1 MDRQAPL
8 IRQLR
13 PVLGR
18 FGQSEDISV
27 HKGLLGFSVRVPAS
41 QIISVKQA
49 RKSSSVKL
57 IRQLLVWRKSVM
69 VFIMNTVIFL
79 SRLPI
84 IIIIRHF

>member
-1 MDRQAPL
+1 MAALANR
-8 IRQLR
+8 RTS
-13 PVLGR
+13 R
-18 FGQSEDISV
+18 FTKVG
-27 HKGLLGFSVRVPAS
+27 GLLGFSVRVPAS